1 VLLGDDL
8 IDHRDILLERM
19 IEVHDQRQCSVVAL
33 MEEGDLFGE
42 MGMLGMTVE
51 EEFGGMGLG
60 YYEHC
65 MAVEEVS
72 KANAGMT
79 LSYLAHS
86 NLCVNQIRLNGSKA
100 QKDKYLPKLISGEH
114 VGALAMSEPGSGS
127 DVTSMKLKAEKKGD
141 RYVLNGSK
149 MWITNGPTADVLVV
163 YAKTD

>member
-1 VLLGDDL
+1 MVFP
-8 IDHRDILLERM
+8 HHM
-19 IEVHDQRQCSVVAL
+19 WQR
-33 MEEGDLFGE
+33 FGE

-72 KANAGMT
+72 KANAGMA